1 MRKPDERIPAFM
13 PTTNRPQ
20 NMGKTLADQASRLDA
35 VAKVTGRA
43 RYARDHY
50 LPGTLFVAFIRCP
63 YGQARLVSADED
75 AARSTPGVLRVTI
88 ERREGRYVG
97 QPVGHI
103 LAESKTQLRRAMRA
117 LKARWEPAECVT
129 RIEQAMGEMPATDP
143 DLDALIAS
151 ADEVLEATYTTP
163 VQTHSPLETHGA
175 VVDHR
180 GDSATVYSSTQGVQ
194 SAADGMGDALGLPRN
209 KYEVVAEFVGGGFGS
224 KLNGAGREGIIA
236 GELSREFKRPVSCFT
251 DRDEDHLDTGNR
263 PSSRTVVRVGFN
275 RDGTIVGARIHTM
288 GGVGVARGGGGVVC
302 PSGHYDLGTTQKT
315 HEDVQ
320 MHSGAPRPFRA
331 PGWPQGKFAEELM
344 LDEVCARAGVDPLE
358 MRLRLER
365 SRDRR
370 EMLEEGA
377 RLIGWGSRRPNG
389 SSSGPMLRGMGIGA
403 TSWPRF
409 PARAEAEVVV
419 FRDGSVEARTGTQDI
434 GTGMRTVAGVLCS
447 EALGVPL
454 DAVAVSIGHSTLPP
468 GPGSGGSMTSHNV
481 APAMLAAGA
490 DAKRKILDA
499 IADDLGTPA
508 RDLDIIDGTILQA
521 GEPVMTWSE
530 ACRRLPREQIIGR
543 GEFSRRG
550 GAQQFLGEGHS
561 EGVQF
566 VDLRVERDTGVVH
579 VDRVVAI
586 QACGR
591 VVCRKTAE
599 SQIIGG
605 VIQGLSYALFEDKL
619 LDPSVGAMVNANL
632 EQYKILGAG
641 DMPIIEPVLWV
652 KGQTGV
658 RSLGEP
664 PTIPTAGASACAV
677 LNAIG
682 RPVRDLPMTPMRV
695 LAAMGGER

>member
-1 MRKPDERIPAFM
+1 MGKSDERIPAFM

-20 NMGKTLADQASRLDA
+20 NLGKTLADQASRLDA

-43 RYARDHY
+43 KYARDYY
-50 LPGTLFVAFIRCP
+50 LPGMLFVAFIRCP
-63 YGQARLVSADED
+63 YGQARLVHADEQG
-75 AARSTPGVLRVTI
+75 ASAVPGVLRVTI
-88 ERREGRYVG
+88 ERREGHYAG
-97 QPVGHI
+97 QPVGHVV
-103 LAESKTQLRRAMRA
+103 AESKIQLRRAIRA
-117 LKARWEPAECVT
+117 LAARWEAAPCVT
-129 RIEQAMGEMPATDP
+129 TIEQAMGEIPPTDP
-143 DLDALIAS
+143 EVEELIAG
-151 ADEVLEATYTTP
+151 ADEVFEATYTTP

-180 GDSATVYSSTQGVQ
+180 GESATVYSSTQGVQ
-194 SAADGMGDALGLPRN
+194 SAADGMGEALGLARN
-209 KYEVVAEFVGGGFGS
+209 RYEVVAEFVGGGFGS
-224 KLNGAGREGIIA
+224 KLNGAGREGLIA
-236 GELSREFKRPVSCFT
+236 GRLSREFQRPVSCFT

-263 PSSRTVVRVGFN
+263 PSSRTFVRVGFN
-275 RDGTIVGARIHTM
+275 RDGTIVAARIHTM
-288 GGVGVARGGGGVVC
+288 GGVGVARGGGGVAF

-320 MHSGAPRPFRA
+320 MNSGAPRPFRA
-331 PGWPQGKFAEELM
+331 PGWPQGKFAEELL

-365 SRDRR
+365 SKDRR
-370 EMLEEGA
+370 DMLEEGA
-377 RLIGWGSRRPNG
+377 RLIGWGSRRANG
-389 SSSGPMLRGMGIGA
+389 SSVGAMLRGLGIGA
-403 TSWPRF
+403 ASWPRF

-454 DAVAVSIGHSTLPP
+454 DAVRVDIGHSTLPP

-481 APAMLAAGA
+481 APAMLAAGE
-490 DAKRKILDA
+490 DAKTKILDA
-499 IADDLGTPA
+499 IAEQLGIPA
-508 RDLDIIDGTILQA
+508 RELDIIDGTIRRA
-521 GEPVMTWSE
+521 DEPVMTWVE

-550 GAQQFLGEGHS
+550 GAQRFLGEGHS

-566 VDLRVERDTGVVH
+566 VELRVERDTGVIH
-579 VDRVVAI
+579 VDRVIAI

-632 EQYKILGAG
+632 EQYKILGAH
-641 DMPIIEPVLWV
+641 DMPIIEPVLWT

-664 PTIPTAGASACAV
+664 PTIPTAGACACAV

-682 RPVRDLPMTPMRV
+682 RPVRDLPMTPARV
-695 LAAMGGER
+695 LSAMGGGQ